1 MKDCNGIDLVE
12 YFFRSI
18 IKKILFLGFRIQD
31 RKFLDEFLSRK
42 YFLLDGFGKCVD
54 FFIEIFVNVGLGGDV
69 IDVILNYEIQVNV
82 FVYKD
87 KNLIIDNKMSD
98 VVFGEN
104 LVIEVLNNY
113 SWDLGSFFSV
123 RISDVFYSRD
133 NSLYVNV
140 RIVNDESKVLSDDDE
155 IDYENQ
161 CMRKLLVLI
170 ERVFLIKFVI
180 FFRRFKSEY
189 LIRLKFVI
197 VFRSKK
203 LG

>member
-31 RKFLDEFLSRK
+31 MKFLDEFLSRK

-197 VFRSKK
+197 VFCSKK

>member
-18 IKKILFLGFRIQD
+18 TKKIFFLGFRIQD

>member
-18 IKKILFLGFRIQD
+18 IKKIFFLGFRIQD

-113 SWDLGSFFSV
+113 SRDLGSFFSV

>member
-31 RKFLDEFLSRK
+31 MKFLDEFLSRK

-113 SWDLGSFFSV
+113 SRDLGSFFSV

>member
-31 RKFLDEFLSRK
+31 MKFLDEFLSRK

>member
-82 FVYKD
+82 FIYKD

-203 LG
+203 LE

>member
-18 IKKILFLGFRIQD
+18 IKKIFFLGFRIQD
-31 RKFLDEFLSRK
+31 RKFLDEFFSRK

-140 RIVNDESKVLSDDDE
+140 RIVNDEIKVLSDDDE

-197 VFRSKK
+197 VFCSKK

>member
-18 IKKILFLGFRIQD
+18 IKKIFFLGFRIQD

-54 FFIEIFVNVGLGGDV
+54 FFIEIFVNVGLGEDV

-197 VFRSKK
+197 VFCSKK

>member
-113 SWDLGSFFSV
+113 SRDLGSFFSV

-203 LG
+203 LE

>member
-18 IKKILFLGFRIQD
+18 IKKIFFLGFRIQD

-54 FFIEIFVNVGLGGDV
+54 FFIEKFVNVGLGGDV

-203 LG
+203 LE

>member
-18 IKKILFLGFRIQD
+18 IKKIFFLGFRIQD

>member
-18 IKKILFLGFRIQD
+18 IKKIFFLGFRIQD

-197 VFRSKK
+197 VFCSKK
-203 LG
+203 LE

>member
-54 FFIEIFVNVGLGGDV
+54 FFIEIFVNVGLGEDV

>member
-197 VFRSKK
+197 VFCSKK

>member
-18 IKKILFLGFRIQD
+18 IKKIFFLGFRIQD

-203 LG
+203 LE

>member
-18 IKKILFLGFRIQD
+18 IKKIFFLGFRIQD

-113 SWDLGSFFSV
+113 SRDLGSFFSV

-197 VFRSKK
+197 VFCSKK
-203 LG
+203 LE

>member
-18 IKKILFLGFRIQD
+18 IKKIFFLGFRIQD

-161 CMRKLLVLI
+161 CMRKLLILI

>member
-18 IKKILFLGFRIQD
+18 IKKIFFLGFRIQD

-197 VFRSKK
+197 VFCSKK